1 MLVRLV
7 AEIPLTQPAFA
18 CILALGG
25 RKEIPFKSGETID
38 LAESVMRRAAGLRI
52 ADYPVL
58 AIVDANMIHDILNLA
73 VYHHPPHIVL
83 PVGYDPP
90 RLAIIAQYWKVLH
103 MLLMMAA
110 HNPASIGAYCWE
122 TFPVMKMLMEMC
134 ITNQFADTRPCDDEL
149 QVWHSCIY

>member
-1 MLVRLV
+1 MS
-7 AEIPLTQPAFA
+7 
-18 CILALGG
+18 LGS

-52 ADYPVL
+52 ADFPVL
-58 AIVDANMIHDILNLA
+58 RMENTDLIEDILSLA
-73 VYHHPPHIVL
+73 IYHHPPHIVL

-103 MLLMMAA
+103 MLLMLSA
-110 HNPASIGAYCWE
+110 HNPATIGAYCWD

-149 QVWHSCIY
+149 QVR